1 MKVFKFW
8 SLLCFLCLGFAFTS
22 CEEKGDD
29 VDSGDS
35 PVKEYVNE
43 DGVNTGLKLYGIYD
57 TYSSGGSGTA
67 AIATMTLELVDVYNT
82 YQKSKDIS
90 GWKTGFV
97 TGVAMGKFGLQDEAQ
112 VTQDMYNEVSG
123 IIGIFDNGF
132 TFNTAIE
139 AMTAIQAILG

>member
-82 YQKSKDIS
+82 NGALLKKQVEYKNALN
-90 GWKTGFV
+90 GLLPGVYMVNGVKTIV
-97 TGVAMGKFGLQDEAQ
+97 K
-112 VTQDMYNEVSG
+112 
-123 IIGIFDNGF
+123 
-132 TFNTAIE
+132 
-139 AMTAIQAILG
+139 